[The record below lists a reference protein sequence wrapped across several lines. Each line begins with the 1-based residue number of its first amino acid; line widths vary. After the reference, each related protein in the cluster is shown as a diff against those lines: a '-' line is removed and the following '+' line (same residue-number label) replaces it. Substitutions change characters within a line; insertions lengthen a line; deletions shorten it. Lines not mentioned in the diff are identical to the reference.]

1 MALTL
6 NDGFLALYAI
16 LLIALGIANF
26 VESKNNQDQ
35 TLGRPFFALIFIMLA
50 LGLGAYKI
58 TTR

>member
-6 NDGFLALYAI
+6 NDGFLALYI
-16 LLIALGIANF
+16 VLLIALGVSNF
-26 VESKNNQDQ
+26 VETKNNQDQ
-35 TLGRPFFALIFIMLA
+35 TLGRPFFAIIFVMFA